1 MSADD
6 YLALITS
13 EHRHRPKF
21 EAVVAGLAG
30 PFVEMQ
36 AMLERM
42 RTLHDIDTATGVHLD
57 RAGEWIGRSRY
68 VAIPLENVYF
78 SWGVEGLGWN
88 EGYWKGK
95 YDPNRGMVRLSDD
108 AYRTVLKAK
117 IGANRWDGTIPGAV
131 SYTHLTLPTILLV

>member
-95 YDPNRGMVRLSDD
+95 YDPNRGICLLYTSDAAD
-108 AYRTVLKAK
+108 E
-117 IGANRWDGTIPGAV
+117 
-131 SYTHLTLPTILLV
+131 

>member
-57 RAGEWIGRSRY
+57 RAGDWSGRSRY

-88 EGYWKGK
+88 EGYWKG
-95 YDPNRGMVRLSDD
+95 
-108 AYRTVLKAK
+108 
-117 IGANRWDGTIPGAV
+117 
-131 SYTHLTLPTILLV
+131 

>member
-68 VAIPLENVYF
+68 VAIPLENV
-78 SWGVEGLGWN
+78 
-88 EGYWKGK
+88 
-95 YDPNRGMVRLSDD
+95 
-108 AYRTVLKAK
+108 
-117 IGANRWDGTIPGAV
+117 DGTKATGKG
-131 SYTHLTLPTILLV
+131 SMTLIAAWCGFPTTRTEPS

>member
-36 AMLERM
+36 M
-42 RTLHDIDTATGVHLD
+42 
-57 RAGEWIGRSRY
+57 
-68 VAIPLENVYF
+68 
-78 SWGVEGLGWN
+78 GLYT
-88 EGYWKGK
+88 E
-95 YDPNRGMVRLSDD
+95 DFI
-108 AYRTVLKAK
+108 LKSK
-117 IGANRWDGTIPGAV
+117 
-131 SYTHLTLPTILLV
+131 

>member
-42 RTLHDIDTATGVHLD
+42 RTLHDIDTAILIARENGSEEAAMWPFPL
-57 RAGEWIGRSRY
+57 RMSISRG
-68 VAIPLENVYF
+68 A
-78 SWGVEGLGWN
+78 SKGL
-88 EGYWKGK
+88 
-95 YDPNRGMVRLSDD
+95 
-108 AYRTVLKAK
+108 
-117 IGANRWDGTIPGAV
+117 DGTKATGKGSMTRIAAWCGF
-131 SYTHLTLPTILLV
+131 PTTRTEPS

>member
-42 RTLHDIDTATGVHLD
+42 RTQHANAAAAGVHLA
-57 RAGEWIGRSRY
+57 RAG
-68 VAIPLENVYF
+68 
-78 SWGVEGLGWN
+78 
-88 EGYWKGK
+88 
-95 YDPNRGMVRLSDD
+95 DTNR
-108 AYRTVLKAK
+108 
-117 IGANRWDGTIPGAV
+117 
-131 SYTHLTLPTILLV
+131 